1 MRRRIEKFSS
11 DANDFHYTKKQ
22 QNVNF
27 LTSLNDGNKG
37 RLTMTRNFSRWLSI
51 VLKLSAFVFLFWC
64 SFLFVHQR
72 HDDAGVEPNLISMT
86 CPNTVIGMGSGYDL
100 QTYQQFV
107 GSLRSLGFEGTI
119 ILAVAKDSH
128 PDVISYLS
136 LQNVQMKAIS
146 TVKCSQPI
154 KNQEH
159 CIEGYDT
166 IHTSWISFFL
176 ARSWLKDLSLCSS
189 ASVIIASIPH
199 VKFVK
204 DPFLNTHPSG
214 QGLYLFQMPFFDT
227 MNWRVAKPLHYCT
240 ESKYM
245 DVPYDDEDDN
255 VSKIKSLHF
264 HWDVPLLST
273 SIIIGDLQS
282 IFFVL
287 DEIIL
292 TMQKWKQQ
300 ETCPTHIHG
309 TEMAILNYLY
319 YNGDIYAHVHPLKT
333 KKSMVHFIQRDNN
346 VEDYIFSNESVS
358 GVIPE
363 TASVLVGYNR
373 DPISKSSNFLHS
385 MVTEQYSMQDYTEL
399 TDFIQEER

>member
-1 MRRRIEKFSS
+1 
-11 DANDFHYTKKQ
+11 
-22 QNVNF
+22 
-27 LTSLNDGNKG
+27 
-37 RLTMTRNFSRWLSI
+37 
-51 VLKLSAFVFLFWC
+51 
-64 SFLFVHQR
+64 
-72 HDDAGVEPNLISMT
+72 MT

-119 ILAVAKDSH
+119 ILSVTKDSN

-136 LQNVQMKAIS
+136 SQNVQMKVIS

-159 CIEGYDT
+159 CIEGYDA
-166 IHTSWISFFL
+166 IHTSWTSFYL

-204 DPFLNTHPSG
+204 DPFLNKHTTG
-214 QGLYLFQMPFFDT
+214 QGLHLFQMSFFDT
-227 MNWRVAKPLHYCT
+227 TNWRVAKTLHYCT
-240 ESKYM
+240 ESKYS
-245 DVPYDDEDDN
+245 DVPYDDENDN
-255 VSKIKSLHF
+255 VSKNKSLHF

-273 SIIIGDLQS
+273 SIIIGGIQS

-287 DEIIL
+287 DGMIL

-319 YNGDIYAHVHPLKT
+319 YNGDIYAHAHTLIR
-333 KKSMVHFIQRDNN
+333 KKSMIHFIQRDNISK
-346 VEDYIFSNESVS
+346 DYIFSNKSVS

-373 DPISKSSNFLHS
+373 DPI
-385 MVTEQYSMQDYTEL
+385 
-399 TDFIQEER
+399 IW